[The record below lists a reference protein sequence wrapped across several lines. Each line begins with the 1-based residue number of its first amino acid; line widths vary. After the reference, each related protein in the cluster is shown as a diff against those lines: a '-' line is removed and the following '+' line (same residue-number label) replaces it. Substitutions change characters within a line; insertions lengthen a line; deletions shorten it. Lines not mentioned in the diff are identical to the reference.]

1 MTTHISDEIHDTMSE
16 VSLDRRALLGGG
28 LTLGLLTAT
37 NEEAAAQAAATTAS
51 GPGRLTCH
59 VLDTYTGKP
68 GEGMKVELFT
78 RDGQG
83 WKVVKSVM
91 TTATG
96 RTQEPLFAGDGMMTG
111 DFMLEF
117 SHADFFRQRAFLPN
131 PPFYDKVVH
140 FFSIPTKD
148 TKYHITMVA
157 SPWGYSTF
165 RWKE

>member
-1 MTTHISDEIHDTMSE
+1 MTSQPSLEQPDMTHDPM
-16 VSLDRRALLGGG
+16 LDRRALLGGG
-28 LTLGLLTAT
+28 LTLGLLTAM
-37 NEEAAAQAAATTAS
+37 NEEAAAQAAAPS

-78 RDGQG
+78 RDGAG
-83 WKVVKSVM
+83 WKVVKSVV

-96 RTQEPLFAGDGMMTG
+96 RTQDPLFAGDGMMTG

-117 SHADFFRQRAFLPN
+117 SHADYFKQRAFLPN

-140 FFSIPTKD
+140 YFSIPTKE